1 MPSFILKKLFY
12 ILFFLIPQLTFAQL
26 TEKDLREISV
36 SDSLRKSVNRTP
48 SLKRV
53 TILELNVE
61 DVGQLLQKFAGI
73 NMKSYGGLGGLK
85 TISVRGLGS
94 QHTGIVLDGFTISNT
109 QTGQIN
115 LGQIQ
120 SDNIESISLVTG
132 GQKSVL
138 VPTSV
143 QVAGSVVY
151 IETFENTFSVEKHK
165 VRFSSKLGSFGQ
177 FDNYLSYKFSL
188 KKIFVSAFGKYRF
201 ANGVYPY
208 SFQNG
213 QTTYSGTRN
222 NNYYQDAYGGLS
234 FGFRPSE
241 NGILSISFRSDKS
254 DQELPGAVI
263 LYSDNSFQ
271 TLQTTNNR
279 LQIGYSHFHD
289 KWSFRIFS
297 NASIGKLY
305 YTDSTFLNTAGGLF
319 SNYQND
325 QIQFGINTQH
335 KLSERLNLFFGTEEQ
350 LSKMRSNNSVFGM
363 PIRWHN
369 FSLLGTKMSLKSLSI
384 IGHLSSQFVQ
394 DMNDTLSIPSM
405 FKVNPFVQIESKEFF
420 GKLNL
425 STFAFYRNSF
435 RMPSFNE
442 LYYNS
447 IGNSKLKPEEAN
459 QVTLGIVLSP
469 ERGNLSIVNRTN
481 FYFNQVKNKIVAIP
495 TKNLFVWSMQNV
507 GRVNI
512 FGAESS
518 FELNYKFTD
527 KWNINSL
534 FNYTLQLATDITD
547 RSNPTFGHQIA
558 YIPKHTFNADI
569 SLKRKNTGFRWSTF
583 GNSLRYS
590 LNENNSANEVAG
602 FVISDVSVFTSF
614 KLKKHDVRIQFS
626 CKNIFNSSYAIVRYY
641 VMPGRNYLISFNY
654 AFN

>member
-1 MPSFILKKLFY
+1 MLKKHFY
-12 ILFFLIPQLTFAQL
+12 ILFFLIPHLTFAQL

-36 SDSLRKSVNRTP
+36 SDSLRI
-48 SLKRV
+48 LKTRIPTIKRA

-73 NMKSYGGLGGLK
+73 YVKSYGGLGGLK

-94 QHTGIVLDGFTISNT
+94 QHTSVVLDGFTMSNT
-109 QTGQIN
+109 QTGQVN

-120 SDNIESISLVTG
+120 SDNIEAISLVTG
-132 GQKSVL
+132 EQKSVL
-138 VPTSV
+138 VPTSA

-151 IETFENTFSVEKHK
+151 IETFENTFSAEKHK

-177 FDNYLSYKFSL
+177 FDNYLAYKFSL
-188 KKIFVSAFGKYRF
+188 KKMFISAFGKYRF
-201 ANGVYPY
+201 ANGIYPY

-213 QTTYSGTRN
+213 QTTYSGTRYN
-222 NNYYQDAYGGLS
+222 NHFQDAYGGLS
-234 FGFRPSE
+234 FGCRIAE
-241 NGILSISFRSDKS
+241 NGLFSMSYRSDWTN
-254 DQELPGAVI
+254 QELPGAVI

-271 TLQTTNNR
+271 TLQTANNR
-279 LQIGYSHFHD
+279 LQIGYSQFHD

-297 NASIGKLY
+297 NASIGKLN
-305 YTDSTFLNTAGGLF
+305 YTDSSFLNTAGGLF
-319 SNYQND
+319 SKYEND
-325 QIQFGINTQH
+325 QIQFGINLQH
-335 KLSERLNLFFGTEEQ
+335 AISNKISLFFGTEEQ
-350 LSKMRSNNSVFGM
+350 VSKLRSNNSVFGI

-369 FSLLGTKMSLKSLSI
+369 FSLLGTKLSLKSFNI
-384 IGHLSSQFVQ
+384 TGHLSAQFVQ

-420 GKLNL
+420 HKLNL

-469 ERGNLSIVNRTN
+469 TNGKFSLVNRSN

-507 GRVNI
+507 GKVNI

-534 FNYTLQLATDITD
+534 FNYTFQLATDITD
-547 RSNPTFGHQIA
+547 RINPTFGHQIA
-558 YIPKHTFNADI
+558 YLPKHTFNADI

-602 FVISDVSVFTSF
+602 FVLSDVSVFTSV
-614 KLKKHDVRIQFS
+614 KLKKNDLRIQFS
-626 CKNIFNSSYAIVRYY
+626 CKNVFNSSYAFVRYY

>member
-1 MPSFILKKLFY
+1 MPTFILKKHFY
-12 ILFFLIPQLTFAQL
+12 ILFLLIPQLTFSQL
-26 TEKDLREISV
+26 IENDLQEIKV
-36 SDSLRKSVNRTP
+36 TDSLKKSVGRIP
-48 SLKRV
+48 ILKR
-53 TILELNVE
+53 TSILELQAE
-61 DVGQLLQKFAGI
+61 DVGQLLQKFSGI
-73 NMKSYGGLGGLK
+73 SMKSYGGLGGLK

-94 QHTGIVLDGFTISNT
+94 QHTSIVLDGFTINNT

-120 SDNIESISLVTG
+120 TDNIESISLVNG

-138 VPTSV
+138 VPTSA

-151 IETFENTFSVEKHK
+151 IETFENNFSAEKHK

-177 FDNYLSYKFSL
+177 VDNYLGYKFSF
-188 KKIFVSAFGKYRF
+188 KKIFISAFGKYRF

-213 QTTYSGTRN
+213 QTTYSGIRN
-222 NNYYQDAYGGLS
+222 NNHFQDAYGGLS
-234 FGFRPSE
+234 FGYRTSH
-241 NGILSISFRSDKS
+241 NGILSLSYRSDFS
-254 DQELPGAVI
+254 NQELPGAVI

-271 TLQTTNNR
+271 TLQTANNR
-279 LQIGYSHFHD
+279 LQIGYSQFFN

-297 NASIGKLY
+297 NASIGKLN
-305 YTDSTFLNTAGGLF
+305 YTDSSFLNSAGGLF
-319 SNYQND
+319 SNYEND
-325 QIQFGINTQH
+325 QIQFGINTQYSIS
-335 KLSERLNLFFGTEEQ
+335 KKISLFFGTEEQ
-350 LSKMRSNNSVFGM
+350 VSKLYSNNSVVGT

-369 FSLLGTKMSLKSLSI
+369 SSLLGTKLSFKSLSVI
-384 IGHLSSQFVQ
+384 SQLSSQFVQ
-394 DMNDTLSIPSM
+394 DLNDSLVIPSL
-405 FKVNPFVQIESKEFF
+405 FKVNPFIQIESKELIQ
-420 GKLNL
+420 KLNL

-469 ERGNLSIVNRTN
+469 TNGKFSLVNRTN
-481 FYFNQVKNKIVAIP
+481 FYFNQINNKIVAIP

-507 GRVNI
+507 GKVNI
-512 FGAESS
+512 LGAEST
-518 FELNYKFTD
+518 FELSYKFTD

-547 RSNPTFGHQIA
+547 RNNPTFGHQIA
-558 YIPKHTFNADI
+558 YLPKHTFNADI

-590 LNENNSANEVAG
+590 LNENNSSNEVAG
-602 FVISDVSVFTSF
+602 FVVSDFSIFSTIKV
-614 KLKKHDVRIQFS
+614 KKHDIRIQFS

>member
-1 MPSFILKKLFY
+1 MPTFILKKHFY
-12 ILFFLIPQLTFAQL
+12 ILFLLIPQLTFSQL
-26 TEKDLREISV
+26 IENDLQEIKV
-36 SDSLRKSVNRTP
+36 TDSLKKSVGRIP
-48 SLKRV
+48 ILKR
-53 TILELNVE
+53 TSILELQAE
-61 DVGQLLQKFAGI
+61 DVGQLLQKFSGI
-73 NMKSYGGLGGLK
+73 SMKSYGGLGGLK

-94 QHTGIVLDGFTISNT
+94 QHTSIVLDGFTINNT

-138 VPTSV
+138 VPTSA

-151 IETFENTFSVEKHK
+151 IETFENNFSAEKHK

-177 FDNYLSYKFSL
+177 VDNYLGYKFSF
-188 KKIFVSAFGKYRF
+188 KKIFISAFGKYRF

-213 QTTYSGTRN
+213 QTTYSGIRN
-222 NNYYQDAYGGLS
+222 NNHFQDAYGGLS
-234 FGFRPSE
+234 FGYRTSH
-241 NGILSISFRSDKS
+241 NGILSLSYRSDFS
-254 DQELPGAVI
+254 NQELPGAVI

-271 TLQTTNNR
+271 TLQTANNR
-279 LQIGYSHFHD
+279 LQIGYSQFFN

-297 NASIGKLY
+297 NASIGKLN
-305 YTDSTFLNTAGGLF
+305 YTDSSFLNSAGGLF
-319 SNYQND
+319 SNYEND
-325 QIQFGINTQH
+325 QIQFGINTQYSIS
-335 KLSERLNLFFGTEEQ
+335 KKISLFFGTEEQ
-350 LSKMRSNNSVFGM
+350 VSKLYSNNSVVGT

-369 FSLLGTKMSLKSLSI
+369 SSLLGTKLSFKSLSVI
-384 IGHLSSQFVQ
+384 SQLSSQFVQ
-394 DMNDTLSIPSM
+394 DLNDSLVIPSL
-405 FKVNPFVQIESKEFF
+405 FKVNPFIQIESKELIQ
-420 GKLNL
+420 KLNL

-459 QVTLGIVLSP
+459 QVTLGIVLCPTNGKFS
-469 ERGNLSIVNRTN
+469 LVNRTN

-507 GRVNI
+507 GKVNI
-512 FGAESS
+512 LGAEST
-518 FELNYKFTD
+518 FELSYKFTD

-547 RSNPTFGHQIA
+547 RNNPTFGHQIA
-558 YIPKHTFNADI
+558 YLPKHTFNADI

-590 LNENNSANEVAG
+590 LNENNSSNEVAG
-602 FVISDVSVFTSF
+602 FVVSDFSIFSTIKV
-614 KLKKHDVRIQFS
+614 KKHDIRIQFS

>member
-1 MPSFILKKLFY
+1 MPTFILKKHFY
-12 ILFFLIPQLTFAQL
+12 ILFLLIPQLTFSQL
-26 TEKDLREISV
+26 IENDLQEIKV
-36 SDSLRKSVNRTP
+36 TDSLKKSVGRIP
-48 SLKRV
+48 ILKR
-53 TILELNVE
+53 TSILELQAE
-61 DVGQLLQKFAGI
+61 DVGQLLQKFSGI
-73 NMKSYGGLGGLK
+73 SMKSYGGLGGLK

-94 QHTGIVLDGFTISNT
+94 QHTSIVLDGFTINNT

-120 SDNIESISLVTG
+120 TDNIESISLVAG

-138 VPTSV
+138 VPTSA

-151 IETFENTFSVEKHK
+151 IETFENNFSAEKHK

-177 FDNYLSYKFSL
+177 VDNYLGYKFSF
-188 KKIFVSAFGKYRF
+188 KKIFISAFGKYRF

-213 QTTYSGTRN
+213 QTTYSGIRN
-222 NNYYQDAYGGLS
+222 NNHFQDAYGGLS
-234 FGFRPSE
+234 FGYRTSH
-241 NGILSISFRSDKS
+241 NGILSLSYRSDFS
-254 DQELPGAVI
+254 NQELPGAVI

-271 TLQTTNNR
+271 TLQTANNR
-279 LQIGYSHFHD
+279 LQIGYSQFFN

-297 NASIGKLY
+297 NASIGKLN
-305 YTDSTFLNTAGGLF
+305 YTDSSFLNSAGGLF
-319 SNYQND
+319 SNYEND

-335 KLSERLNLFFGTEEQ
+335 SISKKINLFFGTEEQ
-350 LSKMRSNNSVFGM
+350 VSKLCSNNSVVGA

-369 FSLLGTKMSLKSLSI
+369 FSLLGTKLSLKSVTITGQLSF
-384 IGHLSSQFVQ
+384 QFVQ
-394 DMNDTLSIPSM
+394 DLNDTLSIPSM
-405 FKVNPFVQIESKEFF
+405 FKVNPFIQIESKEFF

-435 RMPSFNE
+435 RTPSFNE

-469 ERGNLSIVNRTN
+469 NLGKFSLVNRTN

-507 GRVNI
+507 GKVNI
-512 FGAESS
+512 YGAEST
-518 FELNYKFTD
+518 FELNYKFND
-527 KWNINSL
+527 KWNVTTTV
-534 FNYTLQLATDITD
+534 NYTLQLATDITD
-547 RSNPTFGHQIA
+547 RNAPTFGHQIA
-558 YIPKHTFNADI
+558 YIPKHTFNADLSI
-569 SLKRKNTGFRWSTF
+569 KRKNTGLRWSTF

-590 LNENNSANEVAG
+590 LNENNSSNEVAG
-602 FVISDVSVFTSF
+602 FVVSDFSIFSTIKV
-614 KLKKHDVRIQFS
+614 KKHDIRIQFS

-641 VMPGRNYLISFNY
+641 VMPGRNFLISFNY
-654 AFN
+654 ALN